1 MKNREFIKKL
11 LHNQIV
17 KDLLNNSD
25 TTVLMEVIS
34 NLSDEEIVKLLDNKS
49 KEQL

>member
-17 KDLLNNSD
+17 EDLLNNAD
-25 TTVLMEVIS
+25 TSVLMEVIS
-34 NLSDEEIVKLLDNKS
+34 NLSDEEIVELLDNKS
-49 KEQL
+49 KENL